1 MRKLLIVGLLTFQAF
16 YANAQEGFFSGFSLR
31 KSFQSQ
37 SASADPAV
45 ITFLKPDGKA
55 SSWLLNAAIGY
66 NVLQNSSAVLE
77 LSPYVE
83 YNRNTLIDKEQN
95 NWQLGLSSE
104 WQPLDILEKGW
115 TPVLVGVIKFY
126 DDQVKNNTSFQGN
139 YYLTPVFKG
148 KGLEGKY
155 FWIPNNV
162 SNFGKIIQFSYSPY
176 LGFEQENRINT
187 AEEASKGSIYRVMLR
202 VTTRISL
209 FPLNDSLREK
219 FELTTD
225 YQFRSNLRESVDN
238 IETSQYSYFIAGANF
253 LLFSLENGRRVAKIG
268 FDHTNGENPVNNFE
282 KQSFYA
288 LSLKLKL

>member
-1 MRKLLIVGLLTFQAF
+1 MRKLLLVGLLIILAF
-16 YANAQEGFFSGFSLR
+16 SANAQKGFFSVFSLR
-31 KSFQSQ
+31 KSFQSKTT
-37 SASADPAV
+37 ASDPAL
-45 ITFLKPDGKA
+45 ITFLKPEGKS

-115 TPVLVGVIKFY
+115 TPVLIGVIKFY

-139 YYLTPVFKG
+139 LYFTPVFKPRDFQWQ
-148 KGLEGKY
+148 Y

-162 SNFGKIIQFSYSPY
+162 SNFGRFIQFSYSPY

-187 AEEASKGSIYRVMLR
+187 AEEESQGSIYRVMLR
-202 VTTRISL
+202 VTTKISL
-209 FPLNDSLREK
+209 FPLNEALREK

-225 YQFRSNLRESVDN
+225 YQFRSNLSESVDN
-238 IETSQYSYFIAGANF
+238 IETTHYNYFTAGANF

-268 FDHTNGENPVNNFE
+268 MDYTNGENPINNFE
-282 KQSFYA
+282 KQAFYA

>member
-1 MRKLLIVGLLTFQAF
+1 MRKLLVIGLLTFQAF

-31 KSFQSQ
+31 KSFQSK
-37 SASADPAV
+37 SAAADPAV
-45 ITFLKPDGKA
+45 ITFLKPEGKA

-83 YNRNTLIDKEQN
+83 YNRNTLIEKEQN

-104 WQPLDILEKGW
+104 WQPLDIFEKGW
-115 TPVLVGVIKFY
+115 TPVLIGVIKFY
-126 DDQVKNNTSFQGN
+126 DDQVHNNTSFQGN
-139 YYLTPVFKG
+139 YYFTPVFKG
-148 KGLEGKY
+148 RGLEGKY

-162 SNFGKIIQFSYSPY
+162 SNFGNIIQFSYSPY

-202 VTTRISL
+202 VTTKISL
-209 FPLNDSLREK
+209 FPLNAALREK

-225 YQFRSNLRESVDN
+225 YQFRSNLSESVDN
-238 IETSQYSYFIAGANF
+238 IETSHYNYFTAGANF
-253 LLFSLENGRRVAKIG
+253 LLFSFENGKRVAKIG
-268 FDHTNGENPVNNFE
+268 FDYTNGENPNNNFE
-282 KQSFYA
+282 KQAFYA